1 MMLEKEN
8 ILDEYF
14 RIAQKETIDIPL
26 STVSGILENTV
37 ITSGSKLVVK
47 SLFNLKYIIMS
58 SAIVVSIITW
68 TLILTSNS
76 PDSVQKNKFQESNA
90 QEMSVINVQP
100 DTNTVHALLLA
111 SSSEDSSIEEKSIL
125 VESFMEIEAEPIK
138 DTLFLQKKDTTTLE
152 PNAEALQQ
160 ELAKDTFVC
169 ENLVNKENKTETEQ
183 QNTTK
188 LQYDQIYL
196 FGEYREAWAMIKKG
210 RKYGFID
217 TQGQEV
223 VPPIYSGIWY
233 FGEYKEDWAMVKQ
246 KGKYGFID
254 IKGQEVVP
262 LIYSSIE
269 NFGEYKEDWA
279 KVKKKGNYGFIDTQG
294 QKVVP
299 TIYSSISYFGEYKED
314 WAMVKKDGKYGFID
328 TKGKEVV
335 PLIYSGIWYFGEYKK
350 DWAMVKKDGKYGF
363 IDTKGQE
370 VVPPIYSSIEYFGE
384 YKEDWAKVKKD
395 GEYRFIDTTGKEV
408 SGTETQQ
415 LLEE

>member
-8 ILDEYF
+8 ILDKYF

-26 STVSGILENTV
+26 GAVSGILENTA
-37 ITSGSKLVVK
+37 ITSGSTFVVK

-138 DTLFLQKKDTTTLE
+138 DTLFSQDKDTTTLE

-160 ELAKDTFVC
+160 QLAKDTLVC

-183 QNTTK
+183 QNMTK
-188 LQYDQIYL
+188 LQYGQIYL
-196 FGEYREAWAMIKKG
+196 FGEYREAWAMMKKG

-217 TQGQEV
+217 TQGKEV

-233 FGEYKEDWAMVKQ
+233 
-246 KGKYGFID
+246 
-254 IKGQEVVP
+254 
-262 LIYSSIE
+262 
-269 NFGEYKEDWA
+269 FGEYKEDWA

-294 QKVVP
+294 QEVVP

-314 WAMVKKDGKYGFID
+314 WAMVKKDGEYGFID

-335 PLIYSGIWYFGEYKK
+335 PVIYSGIWYFGEYKK